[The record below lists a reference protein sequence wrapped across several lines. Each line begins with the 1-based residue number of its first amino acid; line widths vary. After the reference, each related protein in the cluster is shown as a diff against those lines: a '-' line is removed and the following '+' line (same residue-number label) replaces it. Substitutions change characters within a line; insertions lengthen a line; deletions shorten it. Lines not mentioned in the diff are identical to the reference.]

1 MIVRCFEGRS
11 MPEVMEQVR
20 REMGED
26 AVILHTQ
33 QRRNLLWWLRKTP
46 TVRVWAAVAS
56 EKGRGTQDGGQSC
69 GTGDLGLGTGLR
81 NEGWVSSKAIPPET
95 EQDERIQSPA
105 STVYASP
112 LTFPSTK
119 SGNGGISRTGEKAEA
134 ETVGEGTSGFGS
146 AQKRKRKKQLAPS
159 NTAPSEINEAA
170 PTEVKPRRRRSNRKA
185 ETSHEFSEIALRV
198 EQQLQLL
205 AASLWGQESVVPQT
219 GALGALWKCG
229 VDLPTIQRLFSS
241 QLPVP
246 DSKMPTEEWLKG
258 ILVKHLPVTGGLS
271 LKTSVAALVGPTGVG
286 KTTSVAKIAANQLM
300 HQRRRV
306 ALVTVDVFRIG
317 AVQQL
322 ETYAR
327 LMGLPFFVATT
338 PEEAKKCILQARQVA
353 DLVLVDTIGRSP
365 KHTDQLASL
374 WELVAAMNPDEV
386 LLTLPANGNPADL
399 NLAAEQFSIF
409 CPTSLLITKLDEATQ
424 TGVIVNLV
432 TRLNLPVSYI
442 TTGQNVPEDLE
453 IPTSERLAEWVLLPL
468 KGECALLHLRCEG
481 LPPAMGEV
489 TKDA

>member
-20 REMGED
+20 KEMGED

-33 QRRNLLWWLRKTP
+33 QRRGLLWWFRKMP
-46 TVRVWAAVAS
+46 TIRVWAAVATTPKTNSAGRQIGKSVDGEVEKLEDTKSAAPETAQDFQPTPFTVPVSPLAFPPLKPSNGEATTTPVDS
-56 EKGRGTQDGGQSC
+56 ERKT
-69 GTGDLGLGTGLR
+69 T
-81 NEGWVSSKAIPPET
+81 NEGLEKSKPT
-95 EQDERIQSPA
+95 QR
-105 STVYASP
+105 
-112 LTFPSTK
+112 
-119 SGNGGISRTGEKAEA
+119 
-134 ETVGEGTSGFGS
+134 
-146 AQKRKRKKQLAPS
+146 RKRKKQTAAPS
-159 NTAPSEINEAA
+159 DANE
-170 PTEVKPRRRRSNRKA
+170 PVLTETKPRRRKSSRKS
-185 ETSHEFSEIALRV
+185 ETNYELSEIALRV

-205 AASLWGQESVVPQT
+205 ATSLWGQESVLPQT
-219 GALGALWKCG
+219 GALGMLWKCG
-229 VDLPTIQRLFSS
+229 IDLPTIQRLFSS
-241 QLPVP
+241 QPPVP
-246 DSKMPTEEWLKG
+246 DPKMPTEEWLKA
-258 ILVKHLPVTGGLS
+258 ILTEHLPVTGGLS
-271 LKTSVAALVGPTGVG
+271 PKTNVAVLVGPTGVG
-286 KTTSVAKIAANQLM
+286 KTTTVAKIAANQLM

-306 ALVTVDVFRIG
+306 SLVTVDVFRIG

-338 PEEAKKCILQARQVA
+338 PEEARKCMLQARQVA

-365 KHTDQLASL
+365 KHSEQLASL

-399 NLAAEQFSIF
+399 ALAADQFSIF
-409 CPTSLLITKLDEATQ
+409 CPTSLIITKLDEATQ

-453 IPTSERLAEWVLLPL
+453 VPTSERLAEWALLPL
-468 KGECALLHLRCEG
+468 KGLSEVCEH
-481 LPPAMGEV
+481 EV
-489 TKDA
+489 KGVNGDA